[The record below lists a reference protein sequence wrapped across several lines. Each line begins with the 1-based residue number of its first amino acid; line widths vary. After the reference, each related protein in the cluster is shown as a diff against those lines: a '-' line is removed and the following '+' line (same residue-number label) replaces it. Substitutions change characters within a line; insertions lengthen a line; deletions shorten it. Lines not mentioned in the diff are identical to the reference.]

1 MVTRCFVIVMLLLVA
16 IAHAQIQIGTI
27 RGTINDPTGAVVIA
41 ASVRLTNSI
50 TGERIETVTDGAG
63 GFVFNNVPFNRYLL
77 RVEVQGF
84 VPQARPVA
92 VNSNLPIVL
101 SISLSVA
108 GANEQ
113 INVAAQ
119 ENLVDPASAGS
130 ATTLTE
136 NFIQRAPRINRGH

>member
-1 MVTRCFVIVMLLLVA
+1 
-16 IAHAQIQIGTI
+16 
-27 RGTINDPTGAVVIA
+27 
-41 ASVRLTNSI
+41 
-50 TGERIETVTDGAG
+50 
-63 GFVFNNVPFNRYLL
+63 
-77 RVEVQGF
+77 VQGF

-136 NFIQRAPRINRGH
+136 NFIQRAPRINRGHQLQELVATVPGMAPETTAMSTVREAEDAFSSVLMATPIPNRLNPLSAAHSILTQST